1 MMTVPNRSLRLLDDG
16 ELREYGLSGTNA
28 VQDDLDR
35 IILAR
40 KCGDEFVK
48 RRDAFLRA
56 YERQCRVGG
65 GQDAVDACEL
75 SLGAEYGFPDER
87 CTAAGPLAKL
97 RRAGGRSEERRVGK
111 ECGSTCSSWG
121 CASA

>member
-1 MMTVPNRSLRLLDDG
+1 MRISDWSSDVCSSDLAVADLMMTVPNRSLRLLDDG

-35 IILAR
+35 SILER

-48 RRDAFLRA
+48 RRDAFLHA
-56 YERQCRVGG
+56 HDRQCRGGG

-75 SLGAEYGFPDER
+75 ATGDEYGIQIRTGRGGAEEGQR
-87 CTAAGPLAKL
+87 
-97 RRAGGRSEERRVGK
+97 
-111 ECGSTCSSWG
+111 
-121 CASA
+121 